1 MKINWNFLEGGG
13 EAQNKEPSVGVVW
26 ISGTAQ
32 CRIPH
37 PTLLLHEKIL
47 HYTHRQEEEGG
58 GMGFKTVH
66 VPMVPATT
74 RILHTNSS
82 TYKLI

>member
-13 EAQNKEPSVGVVW
+13 EVQNKKPSVGVVW

-47 HYTHRQEEEGG
+47 DYTHRQEEREEGWG
-58 GMGFKTVH
+58 LKLYMYQWFL
-66 VPMVPATT
+66 PP
-74 RILHTNSS
+74 REFYIQILPHTN
-82 TYKLI
+82 